1 MNFFQE
7 LINTLSAMSA
17 WEFVAVFLSIAYLL
31 LAMRQ
36 SLWCWVAA
44 FFSTL
49 IYAILFF
56 DAALLMDSVL
66 NIYYLF
72 MAVYGWYSWRFGNKN
87 DENLRPSSWKISLH
101 VKIVLILGFISLA
114 FGYIM
119 DNYTHADFAYLDS
132 ATTVFAIFTTYM
144 LAKKILENWIYWI
157 VIDAVSIYIYIEKSF
172 YLTASLF
179 CLYTI
184 LAFIAYLQWKR
195 ELALG

>member
-17 WEFVAVFLSIAYLL
+17 WEFVAVFLSITYLL

-72 MAVYGWYSWRFGNKN
+72 MAVYGWY
-87 DENLRPSSWKISLH
+87 P
-101 VKIVLILGFISLA
+101 
-114 FGYIM
+114 
-119 DNYTHADFAYLDS
+119 
-132 ATTVFAIFTTYM
+132 
-144 LAKKILENWIYWI
+144 
-157 VIDAVSIYIYIEKSF
+157 
-172 YLTASLF
+172 
-179 CLYTI
+179 
-184 LAFIAYLQWKR
+184 
-195 ELALG
+195 